1 MNIDLLAGELV
12 LVNELIEAEL
22 KRQENT
28 NRTVLIEKLT
38 ELKSKLEEAL
48 EKEVYWEA
56 INIMSGSL
64 AIDLLILI
72 LHAV

>member
-1 MNIDLLAGELV
+1 MNIDLLVGELV

>member
-48 EKEVYWEA
+48 EKEVY
-56 INIMSGSL
+56 
-64 AIDLLILI
+64 
-72 LHAV
+72 